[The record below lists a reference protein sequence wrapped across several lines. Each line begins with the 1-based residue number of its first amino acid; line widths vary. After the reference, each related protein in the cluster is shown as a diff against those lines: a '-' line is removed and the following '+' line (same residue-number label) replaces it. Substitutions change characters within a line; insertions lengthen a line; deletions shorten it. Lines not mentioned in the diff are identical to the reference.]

1 MDIANM
7 YQPRFLRSRPASD
20 MTKKGDKIKDG
31 YFP

>member
-7 YQPRFLRSRPASD
+7 YQPRFHSSPASD